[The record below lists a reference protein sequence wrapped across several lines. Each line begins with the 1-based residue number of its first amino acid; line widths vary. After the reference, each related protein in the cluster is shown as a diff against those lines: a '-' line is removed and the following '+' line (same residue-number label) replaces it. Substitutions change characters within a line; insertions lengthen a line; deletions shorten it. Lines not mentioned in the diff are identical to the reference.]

1 MHILLTNDD
10 GYAAPGLAALA
21 DVALELGD
29 VTIVAP
35 ASHMSGCSHSATTDR
50 PLELVEHAP
59 RFLSVSGTPVDCVRL
74 ALLELVPDVSLVLSG
89 INDGANLGID
99 VLMSGTVAA
108 AREAQLLG
116 RPAIALSQYRRRNS
130 RPDWPQSTQ
139 FATRALAQVLE
150 RMNSRVELW
159 NVNLPDLA
167 VRQDTEIVQCPVDR
181 EPLAIRFQAS
191 GSRWNYVSD
200 YHQRPRQA
208 GTDVAVCF
216 AGKITISQLT
226 QRDLVAG
233 V

>member
-10 GYAAPGLAALA
+10 GYAAPGLSALA
-21 DVALELGD
+21 EAAREVGE

-59 RFLSVSGTPVDCVRL
+59 RFFSVSGTPVDCVRL
-74 ALLELVPDVSLVLSG
+74 AILELVPDVSLVLSG
-89 INDGANLGID
+89 INDGGNLGID

-108 AREAQLLG
+108 AREAHLLG
-116 RPAIALSQYRRRNS
+116 RPAIALSQYRRRGS
-130 RPDWPQSTQ
+130 RPDWPQSTHLV
-139 FATRALAQVLE
+139 TLALSQVLA
-150 RMNSRVELW
+150 RMGSRAELW
-159 NVNLPDLA
+159 NVNLPELA
-167 VRQDTEIVQCPVDR
+167 VRQDAEIVECPVDR
-181 EPLAIRFQAS
+181 EPLDIRYQAS
-191 GSRWNYVSD
+191 GSRWNYISD

-216 AGKITISQLT
+216 AGKITISRLT
-226 QRDLVAG
+226 GSALAAG

>member
-10 GYAAPGLAALA
+10 GYAAPGLSALA
-21 DVALELGD
+21 DAARELGE

-50 PLELVEHAP
+50 PLELVEHAS
-59 RFLSVSGTPVDCVRL
+59 RCYSVSGTPVDCVRL

-89 INDGANLGID
+89 INDGGNRGID

-108 AREAQLLG
+108 AREAHLLG
-116 RPAIALSQYRRRNS
+116 RRAIALSQYRRRGA
-130 RPDWPQSTQ
+130 RPDWPQSTHL
-139 FATRALAQVLE
+139 ATLALNQVLS
-150 RMNSRVELW
+150 RMDSSAELW
-159 NVNLPDLA
+159 NINLPDLA
-167 VRQDTEIVQCPVDR
+167 VRQDAEVVECPVDR
-181 EPLAIRFQAS
+181 EPLAMRYQAN
-191 GSRWNYVSD
+191 GNRWNYVSD

-216 AGKITISQLT
+216 AGKITISRLT
-226 QRDLVAG
+226 VSDLVAG